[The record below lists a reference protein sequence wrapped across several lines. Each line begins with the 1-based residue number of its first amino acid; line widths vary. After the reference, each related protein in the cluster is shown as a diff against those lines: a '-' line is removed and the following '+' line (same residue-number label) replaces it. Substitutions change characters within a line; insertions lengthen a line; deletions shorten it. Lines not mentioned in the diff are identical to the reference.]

1 MFQMTQQ
8 GNNIFQFRSI
18 YKYIFYTD
26 PREITP
32 NIASTPHDITQMVRY
47 SHSIPTWN
55 ILSIH
60 NFQKYSPLANLNHT
74 ARKSTIFSFSLLN
87 GLKHTHQ
94 RYNTLTKW
102 PSYTI
107 LDNLCCRLLCHSNHG
122 LQRKCNTTVY
132 TTGRAPLTA
141 WSIHQIGMDLYDA
154 ISDSLPRIFLSKVK
168 YITLTTDHRFN
179 RLQPITYWNSVET

>member
-18 YKYIFYTD
+18 YKYIFCTD

-32 NIASTPHDITQMVRY
+32 NIASTPHDITHMVRY

-74 ARKSTIFSFSLLN
+74 KRKWTIFNFSLLN
-87 GLKHTHQ
+87 GYPTSLIT
-94 RYNTLTKW
+94 TLTKW
-102 PSYTI
+102 SITRTMDYRENAMPWFIQQAETRSQHGTFTCLQSYTYYFTKTNQ
-107 LDNLCCRLLCHSNHG
+107 LAMAN
-122 LQRKCNTTVY
+122 KTVPVCQL
-132 TTGRAPLTA
+132 RVV
-141 WSIHQIGMDLYDA
+141 HQCKTKPV
-154 ISDSLPRIFLSKVK
+154 SL
-168 YITLTTDHRFN
+168 
-179 RLQPITYWNSVET
+179 